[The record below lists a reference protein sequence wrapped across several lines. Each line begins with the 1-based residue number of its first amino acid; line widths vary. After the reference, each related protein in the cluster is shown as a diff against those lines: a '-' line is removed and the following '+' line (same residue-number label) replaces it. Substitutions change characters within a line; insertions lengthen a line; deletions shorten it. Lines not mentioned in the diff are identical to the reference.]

1 MNAAAARRL
10 EQYFQQIG
18 DVLGEESR
26 RGSFALYA
34 MGLMEDGERKS
45 VEPLAA
51 RACPDPKRVEALHPR
66 LLHFAVD
73 SKWSDRHVRR
83 VAAPYALEA
92 MTHRESVEAWLVDDT
107 GFLKQGRHSVGMQR
121 QSTGSAG
128 RWPTAR
134 GASASVWP
142 LAPSTCPSTLNG
154 ETESPSPPISSSNP
168 CRS

>member
-1 MNAAAARRL
+1 MDSFMNAAAARRL

-51 RACPDPKRVEALHPR
+51 RAYPDPKRVEALHPR

-83 VAAPYALEA
+83 VAAQYALEA
-92 MTHRESVEAWLVDDT
+92 MTHRESVEVWMVDDT
-107 GFLKQGRHSVGMQR
+107 GFLKQGRHSVGAAAVHR
-121 QSTGSAG
+121 LGGKVAH
-128 RWPTAR
+128 
-134 GASASVWP
+134 
-142 LAPSTCPSTLNG
+142 
-154 ETESPSPPISSSNP
+154 
-168 CRS
+168 